1 VLSRSSD
8 HVVNSPEANV
18 IRYYKS
24 VPKLRQDDN
33 VLPPASE
40 IPSMISNTRKR
51 TISVGPQSEADVR
64 EYIANREQKRRESL
78 SSAAASRRPNWKSS
92 NGHAPDAHNQT
103 PFNESADGHLKPS
116 PLQSS
121 RQNPR
126 DLLAVSMQSN
136 VDEKEA
142 HVPSQSDNG
151 REEEVQDRNMFS
163 ALEKPRI
170 RYDVEVI
177 TKVVVYAGIGW
188 LAVEGDPLL
197 FRWLGLA

>member
-1 VLSRSSD
+1 
-8 HVVNSPEANV
+8 
-18 IRYYKS
+18 
-24 VPKLRQDDN
+24 
-33 VLPPASE
+33 
-40 IPSMISNTRKR
+40 MISNTRKR

-78 SSAAASRRPNWKSS
+78 SSAAATRRPDWKTA
-92 NGHAPDAHNQT
+92 NGHTSGAHPQT
-103 PFNESADGHLKPS
+103 PFNESADGHLS
-116 PLQSS
+116 PASLQST

-126 DLLAVSMQSN
+126 DALAASLQAN
-136 VDEKEA
+136 AEEKKA
-142 HVPSQSDNG
+142 HTRSPSETG

-188 LAVEGDPLL
+188 LAVEGDPIL

>member
-1 VLSRSSD
+1 
-8 HVVNSPEANV
+8 
-18 IRYYKS
+18 

-78 SSAAASRRPNWKSS
+78 SSAAASRRPNWKAT
-92 NGHAPDAHNQT
+92 NGHAPDAHLQT
-103 PFNESADGHLKPS
+103 AFNESPDGHLSPS

-126 DLLAVSMQSN
+126 DSLVASLQSN
-136 VDEKEA
+136 LGEKEG
-142 HVPSQSDNG
+142 HTSSQGDSG
-151 REEEVQDRNMFS
+151 REEEVQDRDMFS

-197 FRWLGLA
+197 FKWLGLA

>member
-1 VLSRSSD
+1 
-8 HVVNSPEANV
+8 
-18 IRYYKS
+18 
-24 VPKLRQDDN
+24 
-33 VLPPASE
+33 
-40 IPSMISNTRKR
+40 M
-51 TISVGPQSEADVR
+51 R

-78 SSAAASRRPNWKSS
+78 SSAATTRRPDWKTA
-92 NGHAPDAHNQT
+92 NGHTSGAHPQT
-103 PFNESADGHLKPS
+103 PFNESADGHLSPS
-116 PLQSS
+116 TLQSS

-126 DLLAVSMQSN
+126 DALAASLQTN
-136 VDEKEA
+136 VDDKKG
-142 HVPSQSDNG
+142 HSRSPSETG

>member
-1 VLSRSSD
+1 
-8 HVVNSPEANV
+8 
-18 IRYYKS
+18 
-24 VPKLRQDDN
+24 
-33 VLPPASE
+33 
-40 IPSMISNTRKR
+40 M
-51 TISVGPQSEADVR
+51 R

-78 SSAAASRRPNWKSS
+78 SSAATTRRPDWKTA
-92 NGHAPDAHNQT
+92 NGHTSGAHPQT
-103 PFNESADGHLKPS
+103 PFNESADGHLSPS
-116 PLQSS
+116 SLQSS

-126 DLLAVSMQSN
+126 DALAASLQTN
-136 VDEKEA
+136 VDDKEG
-142 HVPSQSDNG
+142 HSRSPSETG

>member
-1 VLSRSSD
+1 M
-8 HVVNSPEANV
+8 
-18 IRYYKS
+18 
-24 VPKLRQDDN
+24 PKLRKDDN

-40 IPSMISNTRKR
+40 IPAMISNTRKR

-78 SSAAASRRPNWKSS
+78 SSAAATRRPDWKTA
-92 NGHAPDAHNQT
+92 NGHTSGAHPQT
-103 PFNESADGHLKPS
+103 PFNESADGHLSPS
-116 PLQSS
+116 SLQSS

-126 DLLAVSMQSN
+126 DALAASLQAN
-136 VDEKEA
+136 VDEKKG
-142 HVPSQSDNG
+142 HTRSPSETG

-197 FRWLGLA
+197 FGLLGLA